1 MSIESDVWFPK
12 NVASVEEFG
21 GTPVMP
27 LFQGQKQGAIKKK
40 QGGGVRGIKQV
51 YIRRDEMKLIPA
63 EKLHDYSSR
72 SAEKKRQINP
82 RLWFR

>member
-1 MSIESDVWFPK
+1 MGD
-12 NVASVEEFG
+12 
-21 GTPVMP
+21 
-27 LFQGQKQGAIKKK
+27 LKKK
-40 QGGGVRGIKQV
+40 RGGVRGIKQV

-82 RLWFR
+82 RL